1 MFWKKDKNALS
12 GPIDVPKA
20 VGRDIIAKL
29 GGDPDRTWKDYKAVM
44 RPKEGYKDTFD
55 VRVFDGIQA
64 ASQKIDVKDY
74 NSLAEHPELILYE
87 GWFNKKWEAE
97 IKKRE

>member
-1 MFWKKDKNALS
+1 MFWKKDKDALP
-12 GPIDVPKA
+12 GPKDVPKA
-20 VGRDIIAKL
+20 VGRDIVTKL

-44 RPKEGYKDTFD
+44 RPKEGYKGTFE
-55 VRVFDGIQA
+55 VRVFDGVQA
-64 ASQKIDVKDY
+64 ASKKITVKNY

-87 GWFNKKWEAE
+87 GWFNKNWEAE